1 MFALRE
7 KSKYVYRRSPHR
19 ITPINGERVGGA
31 ETFEKYEIGTRR
43 RKREKKRN
51 GKEKRRNK
59 TEESRGLLTIK
70 SIRRNVVMEQML
82 FQSSCYRALSG
93 CA

>member
-19 ITPINGERVGGA
+19 ITPINGERVEKA

-43 RKREKKRN
+43 WKKEKK
-51 GKEKRRNK
+51 EKARRKGETK
-59 TEESRGLLTIK
+59 TKSRGSLTIK
-70 SIRRNVVMEQML
+70 PVRRNFVMEQML
-82 FQSSCYRALSG
+82 L
-93 CA
+93 